1 MVRALKP
8 RSPPFSAQAFF
19 ERFQVFTFEG
29 FREAHATT
37 GTDVATTSSLLA
49 YHLAQK
55 HVTRLRRGLFVT
67 AGGSCDPWVLA
78 TLLTPDGVIAYD
90 GALAFH
96 ELARFDLSVSL
107 LSRSRLRPW
116 LFDDIGFRAIQPP
129 RSLKKSR
136 ALTSL
141 VEHHVSGGHQV
152 RVTSVERTLVDVLD
166 RLDLIED
173 AWTVVTA
180 FRAAR
185 RLDVAAL
192 VDHALALDHAITAA
206 RLGSVLEGLAL
217 GSRAQLKALEDA
229 SPASPAYFDAT
240 TRQEQNAFGPR
251 WNLVVPVWLIAGLR
265 GQRTRAPRRPFSG

>member
-8 RSPPFSAQAFF
+8 RTPPFSAQAFF
-19 ERFQVFTFEG
+19 ERFPLFTFEA
-29 FREAHATT
+29 FREAHAST
-37 GTDVATTSSLLA
+37 GADVATTSSLIA

-55 HVTRLRRGLFVT
+55 HVSRLRRGLFVT
-67 AGGSCDPWVLA
+67 ASGTCDPWVLA
-78 TLLTPDGVIAYD
+78 ALLTPDGVIAYD

-96 ELARFDLSVSL
+96 ELMPFDLSVSL

-116 LFDDIGFRAIQPP
+116 VYDDIGFRTVQPP

-141 VEHHVSGGHQV
+141 VERHLIGGHQV

-166 RLDLIED
+166 RLDLIDD
-173 AWTVVTA
+173 AWTIVTA

-185 RLDVAAL
+185 RLDVATL
-192 VDHALALDHAITAA
+192 VDHALALNHAITAA
-206 RLGSVLEGLAL
+206 RLGSVLEELGL
-217 GSRAQLKALEDA
+217 GSRAQLQALEDA
-229 SPASPAYFDAT
+229 SPTSPDYFDAT

-251 WNLVVPVWLIAGLR
+251 WNLVVPIWLITGLR
-265 GQRTRAPRRPFSG
+265 GQLTRAPRRP